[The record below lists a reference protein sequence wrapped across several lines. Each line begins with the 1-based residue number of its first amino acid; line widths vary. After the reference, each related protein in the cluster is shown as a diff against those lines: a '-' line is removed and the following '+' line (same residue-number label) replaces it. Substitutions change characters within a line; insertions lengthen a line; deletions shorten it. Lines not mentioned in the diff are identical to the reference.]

1 MKILVA
7 ISAAIL
13 MVSKGQILTQ
23 PPPQVSVISPSS
35 PWLWYPTFSPGS
47 VSLRTDLGSC
57 PDDMIQASKNH
68 ERAGTILTQAK
79 RIQKW
84 LGVTNK
90 KKTNAATMFDGGLK
104 ALRHWTANGT
114 KCSNVK
120 YGGTALSTLANCSTS
135 ATKNCDSSRFD
146 RTLLPYAFF
155 GDIPCIAD
163 AERIVES
170 YYVSTCLF
178 FKLSSLSP
186 NPHLPAIRGDNHPYL

>member
-1 MKILVA
+1 MPFPTPIPFP
-7 ISAAIL
+7 IPIP
-13 MVSKGQILTQ
+13 IT
-23 PPPQVSVISPSS
+23 SPSR
-35 PWLWYPTFSPGS
+35 LTIIIIIII
-47 VSLRTDLGSC
+47 
-57 PDDMIQASKNH
+57 IQASKNH
-68 ERAGTILTQAK
+68 ERAGTILTQYK

-84 LGVTNK
+84 LKLINK
-90 KKTNAATMFDGGLK
+90 KKTNAATMFEGGLK
-104 ALRHWTANGT
+104 ALKHWTADGT

-135 ATKNCDSSRFD
+135 ATKNCDSSRID